1 MFQKKETPKKL
12 FIFEKI
18 ELSELKK
25 SLLKCVLYFRKLNIS
40 TPTLKNYFLGESLRV
55 FHHCFFRCFISTLIF
70 TIVFGC
76 FHCWLYLFT
85 SWLFIQVFSFYYW
98 FYYYFLSVSVS
109 PTFFTETAFWQVLCF
124 CVVAPRVLRIWNA
137 FFFNLRCFLP
147 YTLSQHLAQ
156 PAFITTSL
164 GPVVQPWRLHS
175 LPLRFETQIR
185 PICLFES
192 HNVQQKGISR

>member
-1 MFQKKETPKKL
+1 MFH
-12 FIFEKI
+12 FNIDIYYCFRVF
-18 ELSELKK
+18 
-25 SLLKCVLYFRKLNIS
+25 SLL
-40 TPTLKNYFLGESLRV
+40 
-55 FHHCFFRCFISTLIF
+55 
-70 TIVFGC
+70 IVFVH
-76 FHCWLYLFT
+76 FVTVY
-85 SWLFIQVFSFYYW
+85 SVIQVFSFYYW

-124 CVVAPRVLRIWNA
+124 CVVAPRVLRIWDA

-156 PAFITTSL
+156 PAFITASL

-175 LPLRFETQIR
+175 LPLRFETQIQ